1 MAVCTVYS
9 FVRITGK
16 TWTEFSRGLKRS
28 APKLRFE
35 VGFTHAWSKESCK
48 RQQISRYRTI
58 IIITATYSL
67 TAAKLQTC
75 EWPNLRSRRCRIR
88 LADYRTRT
96 TATAAS
102 TLCADILSVQTIKMV
117 GHVDLAKSHNL
128 RYTTDALHVIKYPKL
143 ASSPLSFSMVRKA
156 WEWRLGMRLD
166 SYCFN

>member
-1 MAVCTVYS
+1 MVRHSYTISNVPTTLYGNIIYCACALHHSWRHLTSTTRGYVTSMAVCTVYS

-75 EWPNLRSRRCRIR
+75 EWPNLPSRRCRIR
-88 LADYRTRT
+88 LADYRIRT

-102 TLCADILSVQTIKMV
+102 TLCADILSVQTIKWLV
-117 GHVDLAKSHNL
+117 
-128 RYTTDALHVIKYPKL
+128 TWI
-143 ASSPLSFSMVRKA
+143 
-156 WEWRLGMRLD
+156 
-166 SYCFN
+166 